1 MARFFLPSVASPIRR
16 RTVLRALGAAV
27 WLGGAPLALRAQPEL
42 ARVRVAMGREE
53 SLCHL
58 PLVVAQQL
66 GYFRSEGLDVRLV
79 ELADGEHALGAVK
92 SAQVEAVSGSYLT
105 VLHQQLRGQALQLIV
120 LQGRAPQ
127 VSLGVSLRQLPGYRE
142 LPDLRGKRIGMSS
155 TGAMSDVL
163 ARVML
168 SKAAIRPADVHWVA
182 LGSVRRA
189 VLALRSGEVDALSHV
204 DPGMTQLEQKGELR
218 TIADPRTLKGSQ
230 EVFGGP
236 LPGTCLFA
244 PQGFVARHPHT
255 CQALV
260 NGIARGLKWLQTAQP
275 QDIIMTVPETH
286 MMGDRALYLASF
298 YRLRESYSPDGLLGE
313 EAVQTAW
320 SVASRLGDV
329 READAQAVLERS
341 YTNEF
346 AQKARLKL
354 SKA

>member
-1 MARFFLPSVASPIRR
+1 MTALRR
-16 RTVLRALGAAV
+16 RTVLQALGAAACV
-27 WLGGAPLALRAQPEL
+27 GAASMNVRAKPEL
-42 ARVRVAMGREE
+42 ARMRVAMGREE

-58 PLVVAQQL
+58 PLIVAQQL
-66 GYFRSEGLDVRLV
+66 GYFRSEGLDVQLV
-79 ELADGEHALGAVK
+79 ELTGAAQSLHAVK
-92 SAQVEAVSGSYLT
+92 SRQVEAVSGAYLG
-105 VLHQQLRGQALQLIV
+105 VLQQQLQSQALQLIV

-127 VSLGVSLRQLPGYRE
+127 VSLGVSTRQLPGYRQ
-142 LPDLRGKRIGMSS
+142 LPDLRGRRIGMSS
-155 TGAMSDVL
+155 SGAMSDVL
-163 ARVML
+163 AKVML
-168 SKAAIRPADVHWVA
+168 AKASIGPREVNWVA

-189 VLALRSGEVDALSHV
+189 VLALRSGEVDALSHI
-204 DPGMTQLEQKGELR
+204 DPGMTQLEQKGEVR

-236 LPGTCLFA
+236 LPGTCVFA
-244 PQGFVARHPHT
+244 PQAFVDKHPHA

-260 NGIARGLKWLQTAQP
+260 TGVARGLQWLQTAQP
-275 QDIIMTVPETH
+275 QDIIKTVPEAQ

-298 YRLRESYSPDGLLGE
+298 YRLRESYSPDGLLSD
-313 EAVQTAW
+313 EAAQTAW

-329 READAQAVLERS
+329 REANAQAVLDRS